1 MSRVFGPVPSRRLGF
16 SLGIDLVPFKTCTL
30 DCIYCQLGR
39 TTRKT
44 VLRRPYIEAERI
56 IADLKETLAHGQQID
71 YITLSGSGEP
81 TLHSQIGWIID
92 EIKKIAD
99 IPVAVLT
106 NGTLFTIKTLIKEL
120 SRADLVIPS
129 LDATSQDIF
138 QRINRPHPSLEIDKV
153 MAGLKTFREQFEG
166 QIWLEVMLVKAIN
179 DRAEAIDS
187 LQEVLPELGCD
198 KIQLNTVIRP
208 PSETYA
214 RPLDFD
220 EMLKIKKFLG
230 ERCEVIPRFSR
241 RGQRA
246 YKKDVE
252 HQILDLVGRRPVT
265 VGDISEA
272 LGLHENEVIKYVET
286 LAELGQVKAERFNS
300 QFYYHR

>member
-1 MSRVFGPVPSRRLGF
+1 VRRKPYVEVEKILT
-16 SLGIDLVPFKTCTL
+16 DL
-30 DCIYCQLGR
+30 
-39 TTRKT
+39 RKT
-44 VLRRPYIEAERI
+44 LIR
-56 IADLKETLAHGQQID
+56 GQQID

-81 TLHSQIGWIID
+81 TLHSQIGGIIE
-92 EIKKIAD
+92 EIKEITN
-99 IPVAVLT
+99 IPVAILT
-106 NGTLFTIKTLIKEL
+106 NGTLFTVKHLREEL
-120 SRADLVIPS
+120 VQADLVIPS
-129 LDATSQDIF
+129 LDAASQDIF
-138 QRINRPHPSLEIDKV
+138 ETINRPHPSLEIDKIV
-153 MAGLKTFREQFEG
+153 GGLKAFREQFKG
-166 QIWLEVMLVKAIN
+166 QIWLEVMLVKSIN
-179 DRAEAIDS
+179 DRGEAIGS

-214 RPLDFD
+214 QPLDFD
-220 EMLKIKKFLG
+220 EMLKIKKLLG

-252 HQILDLVGRRPVT
+252 DQILDLVGRRPVT

-286 LAELGQVKAERFNS
+286 LTESGQVKAERFNS
-300 QFYYHR
+300 QLYYYRSEDLRHIQIDERTEQEK